1 MLKQAT
7 ALHNG
12 LRHIHKKKAA
22 SRGGGNPR
30 TSGTGGVDTGLRSPN
45 TYVQ

>member
-12 LRHIHKKKAA
+12 LRHIHKKKPPHEEAA
-22 SRGGGNPR
+22 TLGHPA
-30 TSGTGGVDTGLRSPN
+30 
-45 TYVQ
+45 QEE